1 MKTSYLYSIATGLT
15 TIAGLIVSAASVLFI
30 YQGDTPK
37 ELLEKK

>member
-1 MKTSYLYSIATGLT
+1 MKTGFLYSLGTGLA
-15 TIAGLIVSAASVLFI
+15 TIASLIVSAASVLYI